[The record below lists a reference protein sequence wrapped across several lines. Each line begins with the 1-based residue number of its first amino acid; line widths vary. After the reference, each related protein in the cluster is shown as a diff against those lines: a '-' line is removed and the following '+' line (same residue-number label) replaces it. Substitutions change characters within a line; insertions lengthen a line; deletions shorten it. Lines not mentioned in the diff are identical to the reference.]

1 MKTEPRHPIGVVS
14 ARTGI
19 PQDLLRAWEKR
30 YDAVVPGRG
39 ATGRRLYTDADID
52 KLRLLKRAVATG
64 RRISDVAA
72 LSLEELKALTQ
83 EDRVETVP
91 LAPARIDTSPDGHLQ
106 AALNALE
113 HLDRGRVE
121 QVLTEAAVTL
131 SGPQLRNGVIVPL
144 MHLIGERWREGSL
157 RIVHEHFATS
167 IVRSF
172 LAGMSAGAEKAAT
185 APTVLVTTPS
195 GQHHELGALLAAGAA
210 DDFGWNAVY
219 LGPNLPAEEIAAAV
233 RHFHPRV
240 LALSVIYRNGDTLA
254 QKEFRKLAQY
264 LDDDVVVIVGGR
276 AMPALQPLLDE
287 LGMRTADNLSDF
299 QDLLSQLGR

>member
-1 MKTEPRHPIGVVS
+1 M
-14 ARTGI
+14 
-19 PQDLLRAWEKR
+19 
-30 YDAVVPGRG
+30 
-39 ATGRRLYTDADID
+39 
-52 KLRLLKRAVATG
+52 
-64 RRISDVAA
+64 
-72 LSLEELKALTQ
+72 
-83 EDRVETVP
+83 
-91 LAPARIDTSPDGHLQ
+91 
-106 AALNALE
+106 
-113 HLDRGRVE
+113 
-121 QVLTEAAVTL
+121 TEAAVTL

>member
-91 LAPARIDTSPDGHLQ
+91 LAPARIDTSPTGI
-106 AALNALE
+106 
-113 HLDRGRVE
+113 
-121 QVLTEAAVTL
+121 
-131 SGPQLRNGVIVPL
+131 S
-144 MHLIGERWREGSL
+144 
-157 RIVHEHFATS
+157 
-167 IVRSF
+167 
-172 LAGMSAGAEKAAT
+172 K
-185 APTVLVTTPS
+185 
-195 GQHHELGALLAAGAA
+195 
-210 DDFGWNAVY
+210 
-219 LGPNLPAEEIAAAV
+219 
-233 RHFHPRV
+233 PR
-240 LALSVIYRNGDTLA
+240 
-254 QKEFRKLAQY
+254 
-264 LDDDVVVIVGGR
+264 
-276 AMPALQPLLDE
+276 
-287 LGMRTADNLSDF
+287 
-299 QDLLSQLGR
+299 